1 MPASNQSPGKL
12 RGGADAAAR
21 SLCSGNKKRE
31 SEMKTFDLVIKN
43 ARVVRPNDTGV
54 DCLDI
59 GIANGKVTRLAAEI
73 RAEDAG
79 EVFDAKKL
87 LAFPGCVDAHMHVGI
102 YRPLAEDAV
111 SESKAAAMGGVTSS
125 LNYIRTGH
133 YYLNRG
139 GPYREVMPEVLK
151 LSEGR
156 FWVDYGYHVAPIES
170 AHLGEMDYLAREHGV
185 TSFKIF
191 MFYGGYGLHG
201 KSAAQN
207 QFLMLGPEDR
217 YDIAHFEFVMRAAR
231 SVMDRHPELADH
243 ISVSLHCELADILNA
258 YTTLVEREGK
268 LTGLH
273 AYSAARPPHS
283 EGLAVWIA
291 SYLANETD
299 CMNINLLHLSS
310 RKAIDAAWTM
320 QQVFPHIHFRREV
333 TVGHLLLDTD
343 CACAVHAKV
352 NPPIRPR
359 EDVEALWQAVL
370 DRKVDW
376 IVSDHACCAAEQKWA
391 QDDPDNIWLAKSGFG
406 GTEYLLSGV
415 LSEGSKRGLS
425 YNRMAELLSWNPAR
439 RFGLLSK
446 GDIAPGFDADIVLVD
461 PHESLHRALRRFG
474 IRSRDTRPSRA
485 RNSPAGSRA
494 PSCAERSS
502 TRTERSSDRRAA
514 AICADRSNDVPGPPL
529 NSGRGF
535 VLSSPVVISSVA
547 PSVARTG
554 GPPLVSSMKS
564 TLPSTDLRPLERTR
578 EFGFVVPKLL

>member
-1 MPASNQSPGKL
+1 
-12 RGGADAAAR
+12 
-21 SLCSGNKKRE
+21 
-31 SEMKTFDLVIKN
+31 MKTFDLVIKN

-343 CACAVHAKV
+343 CACARARQGQSANSPARGRGGAVAGRARPQDRLDRQRPRLLRGGAEMGAGRPRQYLARQVRLRRHRISALRRAQRREQARPV
-352 NPPIRPR
+352 LQSHGRALELESRPALRLAQQRRYRARASTPTSCSSIRTRPSPCAPPIR
-359 EDVEALWQAVL
+359 
-370 DRKVDW
+370 
-376 IVSDHACCAAEQKWA
+376 
-391 QDDPDNIWLAKSGFG
+391 
-406 GTEYLLSGV
+406 
-415 LSEGSKRGLS
+415 
-425 YNRMAELLSWNPAR
+425 NP
-439 RFGLLSK
+439 G
-446 GDIAPGFDADIVLVD
+446 
-461 PHESLHRALRRFG
+461 
-474 IRSRDTRPSRA
+474 RDTRPSRA
-485 RNSPAGSRA
+485 RNSPAG
-494 PSCAERSS
+494 
-502 TRTERSSDRRAA
+502 
-514 AICADRSNDVPGPPL
+514 
-529 NSGRGF
+529 
-535 VLSSPVVISSVA
+535 
-547 PSVARTG
+547 
-554 GPPLVSSMKS
+554 
-564 TLPSTDLRPLERTR
+564 
-578 EFGFVVPKLL
+578 